1 MADLLEKLLGVT
13 IAVFMAGSLL
23 EMGLKLDLKRAG
35 HALRDVRFMAT
46 AVLWS
51 FAIGPA
57 LAILLARGMPLAEPY
72 ALGLILLGL
81 APCAPFVPLLAEKAG
96 ADLNYIAAYLL
107 LAAVGTLIMLPIMI
121 PILAPQLS
129 ADSWTIAKPLLF
141 FIALPL
147 AVGICVRLVAS
158 ALADKSHPIVKKV
171 TSVDIIL
178 MLGIVLLL
186 YWRDF
191 LSAVGS
197 YAIAAQILYYCLLG
211 AAAYGLGFGLS
222 HAKRSALVLGLCT
235 RNVGAAI
242 APLLSVSSSDQRATV
257 MCVMAVFITLAV
269 GFGAAY
275 LLGRRN
281 PASEPAHGG
290 A

>member
-1 MADLLEKLLGVT
+1 MADLLEKLLGLT

-35 HALRDVRFMAT
+35 HALRDIRFMVT
-46 AVLWS
+46 ALFWS
-51 FAIGPA
+51 FVVGPA
-57 LAILLARGMPLAEPY
+57 LAVLLAKGLPIAEPY

-96 ADLNYIAAYLL
+96 ADLNYVAAYLL
-107 LAAVGTLIMLPIMI
+107 LAALGTLIILPIMI
-121 PILAPQLS
+121 PILAPQLT
-129 ADSWTIAKPLLF
+129 ADSWTIARPLLF

-147 AVGICVRLVAS
+147 AVGICIRLVAVTV
-158 ALADKSHPIVKKV
+158 AEKSHPIVKLV
-171 TSVDIIL
+171 TGLDIIL

-191 LSAVGS
+191 LSAVGT
-197 YAIAAQILYYCLLG
+197 YAIGVQVLYYCLLA

-222 HAKRSALVLGLCT
+222 HAKRSTLVLGLCT

-242 APLLSVSSSDQRATV
+242 APLLSVSGADQRATV
-257 MCVMAVFITLAV
+257 MCVMAVFITLGV
-269 GFGAAY
+269 GFAVAY
-275 LLGRRN
+275 LLGRWSR
-281 PASEPAHGG
+281 ASTPAHGG
-290 A
+290 G

>member
-1 MADLLEKLLGVT
+1 MVELLEKLLGVT
-13 IAVFMAGSLL
+13 IAIFMAGSLL
-23 EMGLKLDLKRAG
+23 EMGLKLDLKQAG
-35 HALRDVRFMAT
+35 HALRDVRFILA
-46 AVLWS
+46 ALSWS
-51 FAIGPA
+51 FAVGPA
-57 LAILLARGMPLAEPY
+57 LAVMLARLLPLAEPY
-72 ALGLILLGL
+72 ALGLILLSL

-96 ADLNYIAAYLL
+96 ANLSYIAAYLL
-107 LAAVGTLIMLPIMI
+107 LAAVGTLIILPVMI
-121 PILAPQLS
+121 PILAPTLA

-147 AVGICVRLVAS
+147 AIGICVRLVAS
-158 ALADKSHPIVKKV
+158 VLADKAHPIVKKL

-178 MLGIVLLL
+178 MLAIVLLL

-197 YAIAAQILYYCLLG
+197 YAIGAQILYYCLLG

-222 HAKRSALVLGLCT
+222 HEKKSTLVLGLCT

-242 APLLSVSSSDQRATV
+242 APLLSAPNSDQRATV

-269 GFGAAY
+269 GYGAAY

-281 PASEPAHGG
+281 PAGPLI
-290 A
+290 